1 MAYTVKEVSEKTGI
15 SAYTLRFYEKEGVL
29 PPIERDMNGMR
40 IFDDSI
46 IDWIES
52 VLALRSTGLSLSEI
66 RKYLELYQDKNT
78 TLEERK
84 EILSLQ
90 KSKVEEQISL
100 LMKALERL
108 NYKLALI
115 DIQQNRFDKLP

>member
-1 MAYTVKEVSEKTGI
+1 MAYTVKEVSDKTGV

-29 PPIERDMNGMR
+29 PQIDRDMNGMR
-40 IFDDSI
+40 MFDESI
-46 IDWIES
+46 IDWIET
-52 VLALRSTGLSLSEI
+52 VQALRSTGLSLGEI
-66 RKYLELYQDKNT
+66 RQYLELYRDGNT
-78 TLEERK
+78 TLEQRK

-115 DIQQNRFDKLP
+115 DVQQNRFDKLP

>member
-15 SAYTLRFYEKEGVL
+15 SPYTLRFYEKEGVL
-29 PPIERDMNGMR
+29 PPIDRDMNGMR

-52 VLALRSTGLSLSEI
+52 VLALRSTGLSLGEI
-66 RKYLELYQDKNT
+66 RQYLELYQDKNT
-78 TLEERK
+78 TLDQRK

-90 KSKVEEQISL
+90 KGKVEEQISL

-115 DIQQNRFDKLP
+115 DVQQNRFDKLP